1 VKKHP
6 LFYHGALL
14 IVSLIYGIN
23 YSILKSVTPEYI
35 LPFGFIIYRIFIAG
49 IIFWIISIGTKEKVD
64 WKSDGW
70 RLVGCGLF
78 GVTFNQLLF
87 FKGVSITTA
96 VNASIFM
103 TLSPIFVFVM
113 ALVFLNEKLKPWRI
127 AGLVL
132 AMAGALILIY
142 QPGTQISVGNWF
154 GDVLIILN
162 GLSYAVYLIIV
173 KPLMSKYHTAT
184 VTKWIFLIG
193 FIPAIPFGIE
203 EAMQVEWSQLP
214 TFVWWSVLYIILGV
228 TVVVYFLNAW
238 TLRYVSASLVGIYIY
253 LQPVFATFTAV
264 LFFGEAFTWI
274 HVQAAVLIFTGIYL
288 VNKR

>member
-1 VKKHP
+1 M
-6 LFYHGALL
+6 
-14 IVSLIYGIN
+14 SLIYGVN

-35 LPFGFIIYRIFIAG
+35 LPFGFIIYRILIAG

-64 WKSDGW
+64 WKTDGW
-70 RLVGCGLF
+70 RLIGCGLF

-103 TLSPIFVFVM
+103 TLSPIFVFVL
-113 ALVFLNEKLKPWRI
+113 ALIFLNERLKPWRI
-127 AGLVL
+127 VGLVL

-142 QPGTQISVGNWF
+142 QPGIQLSVGNWY

-173 KPLMSKYHTAT
+173 KPLMAKYHTAT

-203 EAMQVEWSQLP
+203 EAMLVEWSQLP
-214 TFVWWSVLYIILGV
+214 AFVWWSVLYIILGV

-264 LFFGEAFTWI
+264 LFFHEQFTWI
-274 HVQAAVLIFTGIYL
+274 HVQAAILIFAGIYL